1 MGLIYSV
8 SVLFFTFMIFRMYLK
23 KDIRPYMTSR
33 VVTLL
38 TILGLLPYVNTV
50 IIIATLGDAVVKFN
64 EYRNLTNDT
73 GFKPANIVMK
83 LISCQMN
90 ANQPVYGCVKLS
102 DDAGKHTGE
111 MREVNACLVEL
122 GL

>member
-38 TILGLLPYVNTV
+38 TILGLLNSMNTG
-50 IIIATLGDAVVKFN
+50 IL
-64 EYRNLTNDT
+64 
-73 GFKPANIVMK
+73 
-83 LISCQMN
+83 
-90 ANQPVYGCVKLS
+90 LS
-102 DDAGKHTGE
+102 KRGQTE
-111 MREVNACLVEL
+111 
-122 GL
+122 

>member
-64 EYRNLTNDT
+64 EYRNLTKQDLASE
-73 GFKPANIVMK
+73 FKRKKAPIY
-83 LISCQMN
+83 IS
-90 ANQPVYGCVKLS
+90 
-102 DDAGKHTGE
+102 
-111 MREVNACLVEL
+111 RELYE
-122 GL
+122 

>member
-8 SVLFFTFMIFRMYLK
+8 SVLFFAFMIFRMYLK

-50 IIIATLGDAVVKFN
+50 IIIVK
-64 EYRNLTNDT
+64 YPIYLSVS
-73 GFKPANIVMK
+73 GIV
-83 LISCQMN
+83 
-90 ANQPVYGCVKLS
+90 
-102 DDAGKHTGE
+102 TE
-111 MREVNACLVEL
+111 
-122 GL
+122 

>member
-8 SVLFFTFMIFRMYLK
+8 SVLFFAFMIFRMYLK

-50 IIIATLGDAVVKFN
+50 IIIATLGDVVKFN
-64 EYRNLTNDT
+64 EYRNLTKQERTDRMIESLQLIDLAMERLIDK
-73 GFKPANIVMK
+73 FKEK
-83 LISCQMN
+83 
-90 ANQPVYGCVKLS
+90 
-102 DDAGKHTGE
+102 
-111 MREVNACLVEL
+111 
-122 GL
+122 

>member
-50 IIIATLGDAVVKFN
+50 IIIVK
-64 EYRNLTNDT
+64 Y
-73 GFKPANIVMK
+73 PI
-83 LISCQMN
+83 
-90 ANQPVYGCVKLS
+90 YLS
-102 DDAGKHTGE
+102 DSGIVTE
-111 MREVNACLVEL
+111 
-122 GL
+122 

>member
-8 SVLFFTFMIFRMYLK
+8 SVLFFAFMIFRMYLK

-50 IIIATLGDAVVKFN
+50 IIIVK
-64 EYRNLTNDT
+64 Y
-73 GFKPANIVMK
+73 PI
-83 LISCQMN
+83 
-90 ANQPVYGCVKLS
+90 YLS
-102 DDAGKHTGE
+102 DSGIVTE
-111 MREVNACLVEL
+111 
-122 GL
+122 

>member
-50 IIIATLGDAVVKFN
+50 IIIATLGDAVV
-64 EYRNLTNDT
+64 NLTKQERTDRMIESLQLIDLAMERLIDK
-73 GFKPANIVMK
+73 FKEK
-83 LISCQMN
+83 
-90 ANQPVYGCVKLS
+90 
-102 DDAGKHTGE
+102 
-111 MREVNACLVEL
+111 
-122 GL
+122 

>member
-8 SVLFFTFMIFRMYLK
+8 SVLFFAFMIFRMYLK

-38 TILGLLPYVNTV
+38 TILGLLPYINTV

-64 EYRNLTNDT
+64 EYRNLTKQERTDRMIESLQLIDLAMERLIDK
-73 GFKPANIVMK
+73 FKEK
-83 LISCQMN
+83 
-90 ANQPVYGCVKLS
+90 
-102 DDAGKHTGE
+102 
-111 MREVNACLVEL
+111 
-122 GL
+122 

>member
-50 IIIATLGDAVVKFN
+50 IIIATLCAAVKMTEAQYNYLF
-64 EYRNLTNDT
+64 Y
-73 GFKPANIVMK
+73 
-83 LISCQMN
+83 
-90 ANQPVYGCVKLS
+90 
-102 DDAGKHTGE
+102 KHS
-111 MREVNACLVEL
+111 
-122 GL
+122 

>member
-50 IIIATLGDAVVKFN
+50 IIIATLGDAV
-64 EYRNLTNDT
+64 EYRNLTKQERTDRMIESLQLIDLAMERLIDK
-73 GFKPANIVMK
+73 FKEK
-83 LISCQMN
+83 
-90 ANQPVYGCVKLS
+90 
-102 DDAGKHTGE
+102 
-111 MREVNACLVEL
+111 
-122 GL
+122 

>member
-8 SVLFFTFMIFRMYLK
+8 SVLFFAFMIFRMYLK

-50 IIIATLGDAVVKFN
+50 IIIATLGDAVVKN
-64 EYRNLTNDT
+64 SMNT
-73 GFKPANIVMK
+73 GILLSKREQTEMIESLQLIDLAMERLIDKFKEK
-83 LISCQMN
+83 
-90 ANQPVYGCVKLS
+90 
-102 DDAGKHTGE
+102 
-111 MREVNACLVEL
+111 
-122 GL
+122 

>member
-8 SVLFFTFMIFRMYLK
+8 SVLFFAFMIFRMYLK

-50 IIIATLGDAVVKFN
+50 IIIATLGDVKFN
-64 EYRNLTNDT
+64 EYRNLTKQERTDRMIESLQLIDLAMERLIDK
-73 GFKPANIVMK
+73 FKEK
-83 LISCQMN
+83 
-90 ANQPVYGCVKLS
+90 
-102 DDAGKHTGE
+102 
-111 MREVNACLVEL
+111 
-122 GL
+122 

>member
-50 IIIATLGDAVVKFN
+50 IATLGDAVVKFN
-64 EYRNLTNDT
+64 EYRNLTKQERTDRM
-73 GFKPANIVMK
+73 IES
-83 LISCQMN
+83 L
-90 ANQPVYGCVKLS
+90 
-102 DDAGKHTGE
+102 
-111 MREVNACLVEL
+111 
-122 GL
+122 

>member
-50 IIIATLGDAVVKFN
+50 IIIAT
-64 EYRNLTNDT
+64 
-73 GFKPANIVMK
+73 K

-111 MREVNACLVEL
+111 NKEVNACLVEL

>member
-8 SVLFFTFMIFRMYLK
+8 SVLFFAFMIFRMYLK

-64 EYRNLTNDT
+64 EYR
-73 GFKPANIVMK
+73 K
-83 LISCQMN
+83 LGISGGIDSTVVAAIC
-90 ANQPVYGCVKLS
+90 
-102 DDAGKHTGE
+102 H
-111 MREVNACLVEL
+111 EVSKKTSSY
-122 GL
+122 

>member
-8 SVLFFTFMIFRMYLK
+8 SVLFFAFMIFRMYLK

-50 IIIATLGDAVVKFN
+50 IIIATLGDAVKFN
-64 EYRNLTNDT
+64 EYRNLTKQERTDRMIESLQLIDLAMERLIDK
-73 GFKPANIVMK
+73 FKEK
-83 LISCQMN
+83 
-90 ANQPVYGCVKLS
+90 
-102 DDAGKHTGE
+102 
-111 MREVNACLVEL
+111 
-122 GL
+122 

>member
-38 TILGLLPYVNTV
+38 TILGLLNSMNTG
-50 IIIATLGDAVVKFN
+50 ILLNKRGQT
-64 EYRNLTNDT
+64 E
-73 GFKPANIVMK
+73 
-83 LISCQMN
+83 
-90 ANQPVYGCVKLS
+90 
-102 DDAGKHTGE
+102 
-111 MREVNACLVEL
+111 
-122 GL
+122 

>member
-38 TILGLLPYVNTV
+38 TILGLLPYVN
-50 IIIATLGDAVVKFN
+50 IIATLGDAVVKFN
-64 EYRNLTNDT
+64 EYRNLTKQERTDRMIESLQLIDL
-73 GFKPANIVMK
+73 AMERLIDK
-83 LISCQMN
+83 L
-90 ANQPVYGCVKLS
+90 KE
-102 DDAGKHTGE
+102 K
-111 MREVNACLVEL
+111 
-122 GL
+122 

>member
-50 IIIATLGDAVVKFN
+50 IIIATLGAVVKFN
-64 EYRNLTNDT
+64 EHRNLTKQERTDRMIESLQLIDLAMERLIDK
-73 GFKPANIVMK
+73 FKEK
-83 LISCQMN
+83 
-90 ANQPVYGCVKLS
+90 
-102 DDAGKHTGE
+102 
-111 MREVNACLVEL
+111 
-122 GL
+122 

>member
-50 IIIATLGDAVVKFN
+50 IIIAKFN
-64 EYRNLTNDT
+64 EYRNLTKQERTDRMIESLQLIDLAMERLIDK
-73 GFKPANIVMK
+73 FKEK
-83 LISCQMN
+83 
-90 ANQPVYGCVKLS
+90 
-102 DDAGKHTGE
+102 
-111 MREVNACLVEL
+111 
-122 GL
+122 

>member
-38 TILGLLPYVNTV
+38 TILG
-50 IIIATLGDAVVKFN
+50 VVALCK
-64 EYRNLTNDT
+64 
-73 GFKPANIVMK
+73 
-83 LISCQMN
+83 
-90 ANQPVYGCVKLS
+90 YGNYNCNS
-102 DDAGKHTGE
+102 
-111 MREVNACLVEL
+111 R
-122 GL
+122 

>member
-50 IIIATLGDAVVKFN
+50 IIIVKFN
-64 EYRNLTNDT
+64 EYRNLTKQERTDRMIESLQLIDLAMERLIDK
-73 GFKPANIVMK
+73 FKEK
-83 LISCQMN
+83 
-90 ANQPVYGCVKLS
+90 
-102 DDAGKHTGE
+102 
-111 MREVNACLVEL
+111 
-122 GL
+122 

>member
-50 IIIATLGDAVVKFN
+50 IIIATLGGSRHLAS
-64 EYRNLTNDT
+64 E
-73 GFKPANIVMK
+73 FKRKKAPIY
-83 LISCQMN
+83 IS
-90 ANQPVYGCVKLS
+90 
-102 DDAGKHTGE
+102 
-111 MREVNACLVEL
+111 RELYE
-122 GL
+122 